1 MLAEFRKY
9 IYSNSEERNNV
20 VSDIIRNVAKQEGC
34 TEEYAAECYKTKAN
48 NAVGYE
54 IFEEIERTEG
64 KRLYQKVCESF
75 AEKMW
80 KNESCLDIKCM
91 GKCPYSDICQKSYFI
106 IDGIK
111 YCYGQLITRTDI
123 KNEKILL
130 NKIKNKEISS
140 AILYNR
146 KGKCLID
153 LTDPFA
159 NEKKKSDNEQLISSH
174 FFQYQMHIWWFGEKF
189 DTHQSGL
196 IKINGGKAIKKY
208 INMIDPAA
216 KI

>member
-1 MLAEFRKY
+1 MLEEFRKY
-9 IYSNSEERNNV
+9 IYEDPKERDNIISE
-20 VSDIIRNVAKQEGC
+20 IIKNVAKQENC

-54 IFEEIERTEG
+54 IFEEVEKTEG
-64 KRLYQKVCESF
+64 KRLYQKICETF

-80 KNESCLDIKCM
+80 KDEPCLDIKCM

-106 IDGIK
+106 IDGEK

-123 KNEKILL
+123 KNEEILL
-130 NKIKNKEISS
+130 KKIKNKEISS
-140 AILYNR
+140 AVLYNR
-146 KGKCLID
+146 KGKVLID
-153 LTDPFA
+153 LTDPFV
-159 NEKKKSDNEQLISSH
+159 NEKKKSDSEQLISSH
-174 FFQYQMHIWWFGEKF
+174 FFQYEMHTWWFGEEF

-196 IKINGGKAIKKY
+196 KKINGGKAIKKY
-208 INMIDPAA
+208 INMIDPTA